1 MKNKD
6 KIAKE
11 LQKKISKEFGL
22 KETNKKKNL
31 DSFDM
36 WLNELQKKYGTTK
49 Y

>member
-22 KETNKKKNL
+22 FKEMDKNWKEFDKFLNNLSKKN
-31 DSFDM
+31 
-36 WLNELQKKYGTTK
+36 GTTK
-49 Y
+49 H